1 MGRYHYF
8 TSTLPALT
16 PGAPPPFS
24 PEDFLFHA
32 QGVLSAE
39 DLRELA
45 LVLGNRAGEGASEF
59 CRAWAAADAQIRN
72 TVARSRAAR
81 RGVEAKPFL
90 HDHAGYAVWLD
101 RAVSDALAKSNPL
114 EREIALD
121 TARWSFVDDL
131 ATRDASG
138 LSAVLAFAVKLS
150 LCARWGA
157 MGEDKGRSKLD
168 ELVETMEERAAST
181 GAVSFK

>member
-16 PGAPPPFS
+16 PGVAPPFS
-24 PEDFLFHA
+24 PADFLFRA

-39 DLRELA
+39 DLAELA
-45 LVLGNRAGEGASEF
+45 LVLGHRAGEGKSAF
-59 CRAWAAADAQIRN
+59 CRAWSAADAQIRN
-72 TVARSRAAR
+72 TVAKARAAR
-81 RGVEAKPFL
+81 RGVEARPFL
-90 HDHAGYAVWLD
+90 RDHSGYAVWLD
-101 RAVSDALAKSNPL
+101 RAVSDALAKGNPL
-114 EREIALD
+114 ERETALD
-121 TARWSFVDDL
+121 AARWSFVDDL

-157 MGEDKGRSKLD
+157 MDEEAGRGKLD